1 MSRIAADVAPG
12 CAQAAGL
19 RPILRRGEIEMI
31 KRFFCILLVLA
42 AAASTVRADVL
53 TVDAFVRMVRC
64 TGPQV
69 SPDGTRVAFVVST
82 PDLEKNRNKSDIW
95 LVSMKGGE
103 PKRLTTSEGAD
114 YSPRWSPDGKRIAFV
129 STRGGSAQVWSI
141 PVTGGEAVRITDIST
156 GAHDPIWSPDGKLIA
171 FHSFIHPECAT
182 DSCNTAVAA
191 EREENAVKAKVIDH
205 LLYRHWNSWKDGKR
219 NHLFVVAAE
228 DGEPRDLTAGIE
240 ADFPPFPW
248 GGSHDY
254 VFSPDGTEICCVSR
268 NAEIEAISTNTDI
281 FAIDLGAGAR
291 RLVTTNEAA
300 DESPTYSPDGR
311 YLAYRTQTVPGFE
324 ADRWRLVLLDR
335 ASGERRVVTEDF
347 DRWVMDYCWS
357 PDSKKIYFTAGDNGH
372 KGLFALEIKNG
383 RIKKLLGK
391 GNNGSLQVTPD
402 GKWIVFER
410 RSFDFPHSIWK
421 IRTNGDD
428 LALLTHF
435 NEETFRNI
443 EMKSAEDVRYEGAE
457 GAEIQ
462 AFLIKPPGFD
472 PEKVYPAIMMI
483 HGGPQS
489 AFIDH
494 WYTNW
499 NMQTFAAAGYV
510 IFIPNFH
517 GSDGFGQEFVNAI
530 SEDWGGRCY
539 EDILKGFD
547 HLASLPYV
555 DGDRIGAAGA
565 SYGGYMVNWIAGH
578 TDRFRALVSMAG
590 AFNLISKYGVTE
602 ELWFPEWD
610 FGGTPY
616 DNLEGYERWSPHR
629 FAANFK
635 TPTLV
640 VHGELDFRVPVGEGL
655 QMFTAL
661 QRQGVPS
668 KLLYFPDEG
677 HWVLKPQNNRF
688 YYEQFID
695 WMDGYLKD

>member
-1 MSRIAADVAPG
+1 MSR
-12 CAQAAGL
+12 
-19 RPILRRGEIEMI
+19 
-31 KRFFCILLVLA
+31 KSLLVFFVIVMVA
-42 AAASTVRADVL
+42 ATVRAGVL
-53 TVDAFVRMVRC
+53 TVDAFIGMVRC
-64 TGPQV
+64 TDPQV
-69 SPDGTRVAFVVST
+69 SPDGTTVAFVVST
-82 PDLEKNRNKSDIW
+82 PDVEKNRNETDIW
-95 LVSMKGGE
+95 LVPLGGGE
-103 PKRLTTSEGAD
+103 PKRLTAGEGAD
-114 YSPRWSPDGKRIAFV
+114 YHPRWSPDGERIVFV
-129 STRGGSAQVWSI
+129 STRGGSSQVWSI
-141 PVTGGEAVRITDIST
+141 SVSGGEAVQITDIST
-156 GAHDPIWSPDGKLIA
+156 GAHDPIWSPDGKRIA
-171 FHSFIHPECAT
+171 FYSFVDPSCET
-182 DSCNTAVAA
+182 DSCNAAVEA
-191 EREENAVKAKVIDH
+191 ELEENPVKAKVIDH

-219 NHLFVVAAE
+219 NHLFLVDAGG
-228 DGEPRDLTAGIE
+228 DGEARDLTAGLD

-254 VFSPDGTEICCVSR
+254 AFSPDGREICCVSR

-281 FAIDLGAGAR
+281 FAIDLETGAR
-291 RLVTTNEAA
+291 RQVTTNEAA
-300 DESPTYSPDGR
+300 DESPVYSPDGR
-311 YLAYRTQTVPGFE
+311 YLAYRMQAVPGFE

-347 DRWVMDYCWS
+347 DRWVLDYCWS
-357 PDSKKIYFTAGDNGH
+357 PDAGKIYFTAGDNGH
-372 KGLFALEIKNG
+372 HGLFALEVEKG

-391 GNNGSLQVTPD
+391 GNNGSLRITPD
-402 GKWIVFER
+402 GRRIVFER
-410 RSFDFPHSIWK
+410 RSFDYPHSIWSIK
-421 IRTNGDD
+421 TNGDD
-428 LALLTHF
+428 LARLSRF
-435 NEETFRNI
+435 NGEALSAI
-443 EMKSAEDVRYEGAE
+443 EMNPAGEVRYGGAE

-472 PEKVYPAIMMI
+472 PGKVYPAIMMI

-499 NMQTFAAAGYV
+499 NMQAFAAAGYV

-517 GSDGFGQEFVNAI
+517 GSDGFGQEFVNSI
-530 SEDWGGRCY
+530 SGDWGGRCY
-539 EDILKGFD
+539 EDIMKGLD
-547 HLASLPYV
+547 YLAALPYV
-555 DGDRIGAAGA
+555 DANRIGAAGA

-578 TDRFRALVSMAG
+578 TGRFKALVSMAG
-590 AFNLISKYGVTE
+590 AFNLVSKYGVTE
-602 ELWFPEWD
+602 ELWFPEWEFD
-610 FGGTPY
+610 GTPY

-629 FAANFK
+629 FASNFE

-688 YYEQFID
+688 YYEQFIA
-695 WMDGYLKD
+695 WMDRYLKE

>member
-1 MSRIAADVAPG
+1 MLRKSCCVLLTLIAV
-12 CAQAAGL
+12 
-19 RPILRRGEIEMI
+19 
-31 KRFFCILLVLA
+31 
-42 AAASTVRADVL
+42 AASARADVL
-53 TVDAFVRMVRC
+53 TIDTFVRMVRC
-64 TGPQV
+64 SDPQI
-69 SPDGTRVAFVVST
+69 SPDGMKIAFVVSA
-82 PDLEKNRNKSDIW
+82 PDLEKNRNNTDIW
-95 LVSMKGGE
+95 LIPVAGGE
-103 PKRLTTSEGAD
+103 PMRLTASSGAD
-114 YSPRWSPDGKRIAFV
+114 YHPRWSPDGKRIAFV
-129 STRGGSAQVWSI
+129 STRGGSSQVWSI
-141 PVTGGEAVRITDIST
+141 PVAGGEAVQVTDIST
-156 GAHDPIWSPDGKLIA
+156 GAHDPIWSPDGTMIA
-171 FHSFIHPECAT
+171 FYSFIYPHCGN
-182 DSCNTAVAA
+182 DSCNAA
-191 EREENAVKAKVIDH
+191 RDTEREENPVKARVIDH
-205 LLYRHWNSWKDGKR
+205 LLYRHWDSWKDGKR
-219 NHLFVVAAE
+219 NHLFVVDA
-228 DGEPRDLTAGIE
+228 GGGQPRDLTAGLD

-254 VFSPDGTEICCVSR
+254 AFSPDGGEICCVSR

-281 FAIDLGAGAR
+281 FAIDLETGVR
-291 RLVTTNEAA
+291 KQMTTNKAA
-300 DESPTYSPDGR
+300 DESPAYSPDGR
-311 YLAYRTQTVPGFE
+311 YLAYRIQTVPGFE

-335 ASGERRVVTEDF
+335 RNGERKVVTEDF
-347 DRWVMDYCWS
+347 DRWISDYCWG
-357 PDSKKIYFTAGDNGH
+357 PDSKKIYFAAGDNGH
-372 KGLFALEIKNG
+372 QGIFALEIKNG
-383 RIKKLLGK
+383 RVQKLLGT
-391 GNNGSLQVTPD
+391 GNNGALQITPD
-402 GKWIVFER
+402 GKRIVLER
-410 RSFDFPHSIWK
+410 RSFDFPHSVWR

-428 LALLTHF
+428 LARLTHF
-435 NEETFRNI
+435 NDEAFGDI
-443 EMKSAEDVRYEGAE
+443 EMNSAEDVRYGGAE

-530 SEDWGGRCY
+530 RGDWGGRCY
-539 EDILKGFD
+539 EDIMKGLD
-547 HLASLPYV
+547 YLAALPYV
-555 DGDRIGAAGA
+555 DGNRIGAAGA

-578 TDRFRALVSMAG
+578 TDRFKALVSMAG
-590 AFNLISKYGVTE
+590 AFNLVSKYGVTE
-602 ELWFPEWD
+602 ELWFPEWE
-610 FGGTPY
+610 FQGTPY

-629 FAANFK
+629 FAASFK

-677 HWVLKPQNNRF
+677 HWVLKPLNNKF
-688 YYEQFID
+688 YYEQFIA
-695 WMDGYLKD
+695 WMDRYLKD